1 VVSLKHRLILT
12 NRHVV
17 CGGAPTVIDGL
28 LHNKEELALKVLYI
42 DPIHDFAFLSFD
54 AGQIKYHKLEEIELD
69 PEGARVGR
77 EIRIMGMYVGR
88 NTVVIFCLTH
98 FLTHSPPPYT
108 TTGNDAGE
116 KIQILPG
123 IIARLDRD
131 SPFYGGG
138 YNDWNTF
145 YISAASST
153 SGGSSG
159 SPVLASDGKA
169 VALNCG
175 AAKSAASSFY
185 LPLHRV
191 KRALDLIIAFKERAS
206 SGQEGEGKG
215 GEGGPRV
222 PPPPCSSSTLVPRGT
237 LLTIFKHKAFDELC
251 RLGLTAE
258 VQASVRV
265 VFPAETGM
273 LVVEQCLKNGP
284 AEGILEPGDILLEV
298 GGVPCTTFLPLEEI
312 LDSHVGEKVV
322 LRVQR
327 GGEDRVVDVE
337 IRDLHALMPHTL
349 FTVSSAILHPVTVH
363 MAKSYHLEAGTGVHL
378 ASTGY
383 MFSRAGITIHCIIL
397 SVGGRPTP
405 TIAALEQV
413 FATLPDG
420 DRTSVSF
427 HSLTDRFRVRTAIIQ
442 VDKKWFAP
450 GRYVNAREEGDN
462 TLCWTFQPCKG
473 EASLPA
479 VLPTTTSSTTP
490 SMDTPIPAPS
500 ASPISSTTTGMT
512 SGTTTSN
519 KPKDSLVM
527 VSFAVPYLVDG
538 MSGAEYIGA
547 GIVIDKEN
555 GLVLVDR
562 STAPATIGDGLITFG
577 GVLEVPAK
585 CVFVHPLHNIAV
597 LQYDACFL
605 ESEAQGGLVTVAE
618 AEFAEAPPL
627 DVGESLIFHGLSSP
641 FIPVTQ
647 RATITKKETLKLADG
662 RPPTFVSTN
671 ASVFHCDHA
680 PGANGIFVQAPG
692 ASGDLSNSNGSH
704 QPGNNKIV
712 ALRLCYAYSHD
723 GDIKQVYRSVSAEI
737 VTDTVRL
744 LKRGGP
750 PPRTLDL
757 LPIKFTQM
765 QLSKVKA
772 GMGLSETQ
780 FRRLSKK
787 IQETDS
793 EASLLVVRRVPTELG
808 AIIKTGDVL
817 LSVGGEPV
825 VRPMELER
833 AVVAWQNDN
842 SSNGGGDTSSG
853 AAEESGEPTT
863 RVVSKEGGLTLV
875 VLREHE
881 EVAIQ
886 ARTTPLS
893 TLGTDRVLLWCGLML
908 QEAHL
913 PVSFLGYKPAQG
925 AIYVSRWMFG
935 SPSHKYGL
943 RASFFIESINGIA
956 TPDLDTFLSTVTNT
970 LHNASI
976 RIKGLDL
983 DGKPK
988 SYTLKPCYQ
997 YWPTTEILF
1006 KYELHEW
1013 QLHHY
1018 PAPLKAVL
1026 HAA

>member
-1 VVSLKHRLILT
+1 MSI
-12 NRHVV
+12 
-17 CGGAPTVIDGL
+17 
-28 LHNKEELALKVLYI
+28 
-42 DPIHDFAFLSFD
+42 
-54 AGQIKYHKLEEIELD
+54 
-69 PEGARVGR
+69 
-77 EIRIMGMYVGR
+77 
-88 NTVVIFCLTH
+88 CLTH
-98 FLTHSPPPYT
+98 FLIHFPPPFN
-108 TTGNDAGE
+108 TGNDAGE

-206 SGQEGEGKG
+206 SDEGDEGEG
-215 GEGGPRV
+215 EERGPRI
-222 PPPPCSSSTLVPRGT
+222 PPPCSSSTLVPRGT

-258 VQASVRV
+258 VQASVRAA
-265 VFPAETGM
+265 FPTETGM
-273 LVVEQCLKNGP
+273 LVVEQGLKNGP

-298 GGVPCTTFLPLEEI
+298 GGVLCTTFLPLEDI
-312 LDSHVGEKVV
+312 LDSHVGEKVT
-322 LRVQR
+322 LKIQR
-327 GGEDRVVDVE
+327 GGKDRVVDVE

-349 FTVSSAILHPVTVH
+349 FTISSAILHPVTVH

-413 FATLPDG
+413 FAILPDG
-420 DRTSVSF
+420 HRTSVSY
-427 HSLTDRFRVRTAIIQ
+427 HSLTDRFRVRSAIIQ
-442 VDKKWFAP
+442 VDKKWFAT
-450 GRYVNAREEGDN
+450 GMYVNAREDGDN
-462 TLCWTFQPCKG
+462 TLCWTFQPCK
-473 EASLPA
+473 ASSEVCLPA
-479 VLPTTTSSTTP
+479 VLPTTMSFTTPSGDVPVPVRPASTTSST
-490 SMDTPIPAPS
+490 
-500 ASPISSTTTGMT
+500 STGVTR
-512 SGTTTSN
+512 GTTTSN

-538 MSGAEYIGA
+538 MSGAEYVGA
-547 GIVIDKEN
+547 GIVIDKSQ

-562 STAPATIGDGLITFG
+562 STAPATIGDGLVTFG

-597 LQYDACFL
+597 LQYDASSL
-605 ESEAQGGLVTVAE
+605 EAEAQGGLVTVAE
-618 AEFAEAPPL
+618 AEFAEVPPL
-627 DVGESLIFHGLSSP
+627 HVGESLIFHGLSSP

-680 PGANGIFVQAPG
+680 PGANGMFVLAPSAG
-692 ASGDLSNSNGSH
+692 GDLCSGNGGGSSSSDNH
-704 QPGNNKIV
+704 HPGNNMV
-712 ALRLCYAYSHD
+712 VGLRLCYAYSHD
-723 GDIKQVYRSVSAEI
+723 GDIKQIYRSVSSDI
-737 VTDTVRL
+737 VTETVRL

-787 IQETDS
+787 IQATES
-793 EASLLVVRRVPTELG
+793 EASLLVVRRIPTELG
-808 AIIKTGDVL
+808 ALVKTGDVL
-817 LSVGGEPV
+817 LSVDGEPV
-825 VRPMELER
+825 VQPVELER
-833 AVVAWQNDN
+833 AVVAWQGDN
-842 SSNGGGDTSSG
+842 TGSTGH
-853 AAEESGEPTT
+853 SGEDASGVVEET
-863 RVVSKEGGLTLV
+863 REAASGVVAKEKGITLV
-875 VLREHE
+875 VLREHK

-886 ARTTPLS
+886 VRTTPLS

-925 AIYVSRWMFG
+925 AVYVSRWMFG

-956 TPDLDTFLSTVTNT
+956 TPDLNTFLSTVTNT
-970 LHNASI
+970 LPDASI

-983 DGKPK
+983 DSKPK

-997 YWPTTEILF
+997 YWPTTEIVF
-1006 KYELHEW
+1006 NYELHEW

-1018 PAPLKAVL
+1018 PATLKAVL

>member
-1 VVSLKHRLILT
+1 
-12 NRHVV
+12 
-17 CGGAPTVIDGL
+17 
-28 LHNKEELALKVLYI
+28 
-42 DPIHDFAFLSFD
+42 
-54 AGQIKYHKLEEIELD
+54 
-69 PEGARVGR
+69 
-77 EIRIMGMYVGR
+77 
-88 NTVVIFCLTH
+88 
-98 FLTHSPPPYT
+98 
-108 TTGNDAGE
+108 
-116 KIQILPG
+116 LPG

-191 KRALDLIIAFKERAS
+191 KRALDMIIAFKECAS
-206 SGQEGEGKG
+206 SGQEGENEG
-215 GEGGPRV
+215 GEGGLSI
-222 PPPPCSSSTLVPRGT
+222 PPPCSSSTLVPRGT

-258 VQASVRV
+258 VQASVRAA
-265 VFPAETGM
+265 FPAETGM

-298 GGVPCTTFLPLEEI
+298 GGVPCTTFLPLEDI
-312 LDSHVGEKVV
+312 LDAHVGEKVA

-337 IRDLHALMPHTL
+337 IRDLHTLMPHTL

-420 DRTSVSF
+420 HRTSVSF
-427 HSLTDRFRVRTAIIQ
+427 HSLTDRFRVRTAIVQ

-450 GRYVNAREEGDN
+450 GRYVNAREEGDK

-473 EASLPA
+473 SSEASLLA
-479 VLPTTTSSTTP
+479 ALPTTTSSTTP
-490 SMDTPIPAPS
+490 SVDHSVPALP
-500 ASPISSTTTGMT
+500 ASPTTATITGMT

-547 GIVIDKEN
+547 GVVIDKSQ

-597 LQYDACFL
+597 LQYDASFL
-605 ESEAQGGLVTVAE
+605 EAEAQGGLVTVAE

-627 DVGESLIFHGLSSP
+627 DVGESLLFHGLSSP

-680 PGANGIFVQAPG
+680 PGANGIFVQTPAAG
-692 ASGDLSNSNGSH
+692 GDLSNSNGSGSGNGGSH
-704 QPGNNKIV
+704 QPSNNQIV

-723 GDIKQVYRSVSAEI
+723 GDIKQVYRNVSAEI
-737 VTDTVRL
+737 VTETVRL
-744 LKRGGP
+744 LKRGGGS

-787 IQETDS
+787 IQETES

-808 AIIKTGDVL
+808 ALVKTGDVL
-817 LSVGGEPV
+817 LSVDGEPV
-825 VRPMELER
+825 VRPVELEL
-833 AVVAWQNDN
+833 AVVAWQNGSS
-842 SSNGGGDTSSG
+842 SSNGGGDTSG
-853 AAEESGEPTT
+853 AEETGEAAAA
-863 RVVSKEGGLTLV
+863 VMGKEEGLTLV

-886 ARTTPLS
+886 VRTTPLS

-913 PVSFLGYKPAQG
+913 PVSFLGFKPAQG
-925 AIYVSRWMFG
+925 AVYVSRWMFG
-935 SPSHKYGL
+935 SPAHKYGL
-943 RASFFIESINGIA
+943 RASFFIESINGNA

-970 LHNASI
+970 LHDASI

-1006 KYELHEW
+1006 NYVLHEW